1 MMTRTLLNG
10 LFGAGVLWLATAL
23 SAQADTP
30 NAALDLMRES
40 EQRLKG
46 NDSQSVYRMEL
57 IDSSGEV
64 KVTRE
69 MIRLEKRMEG
79 RTATLVRFTA
89 PESVKNVGLLIE
101 DKGEA
106 VNDVWSYTPSTRTL
120 RRMAGGQKQ
129 NWFMGTDFTYEDFED
144 YKIGRYDYALLGEPA
159 PCLIYPAC
167 QAVEARPR
175 ADESNVSA
183 YSRKVYYLEMET
195 LYPVQIDYRDKNDEL
210 VKQLKA
216 EGLHDVN
223 GFARPTVQTMFNLR
237 EHKSTRM
244 TTTSEQVNQGI
255 ADNQIS
261 QRALR
266 TER

>member
-1 MMTRTLLNG
+1 MMTRIIFSLL
-10 LFGAGVLWLATAL
+10 LVLAAL
-23 SAQADTP
+23 PVAADD
-30 NAALDLMRES
+30 NAALALMQAS
-40 EQRLKG
+40 EKRLKG
-46 NDSQSVYRMEL
+46 NDSETLYRME
-57 IDSSGEV
+57 IIASDGTV

-69 MIRLEKRMEG
+69 MMRLEKRMSD

-106 VNDVWSYTPSTRTL
+106 VNDVWSYTPATRTL

-144 YKIGRYDYALLGEPA
+144 YKIGRYNFVLIGETA
-159 PCLIYPAC
+159 PCLTYAAC
-167 QAVEARPR
+167 QAVEARPKPEEGR
-175 ADESNVSA
+175 VSG
-183 YSRKVYYLEMET
+183 YLRKVYYLDKET
-195 LYPVQIDYRDKNDEL
+195 LYPVQIDYHDKNDQR
-210 VKQLKA
+210 VKQLKI
-216 EGLHDVN
+216 EGLHEVD
-223 GFARPTVQTMFNLR
+223 GFTRPVAQTMFNLL
-237 EHKSTRM
+237 ENKSTRM
-244 TTTSEQVNQGI
+244 TTTSEKVNQGL

>member
-1 MMTRTLLNG
+1 MSIKIHFSSLFALFTLI
-10 LFGAGVLWLATAL
+10 AVLPV
-23 SAQADTP
+23 SADD
-30 NAALDLMRES
+30 NAALNLMRES
-40 EQRLKG
+40 ETRLKG
-46 NDSQSVYRMEL
+46 NDSESTYRME
-57 IDSSGEV
+57 IIGTDGEI

-69 MIRLEKRMEG
+69 MLRLEKRMSD

-106 VNDVWSYTPSTRTL
+106 VNDVWSYTPATRTL

-144 YKIGRYDYALLGEPA
+144 YKIGRYDFALLGEPT
-159 PCLIYPAC
+159 PCLNYPAC
-167 QAVEARPR
+167 QAVEARPKPEEGR
-175 ADESNVSA
+175 VSG
-183 YSRKVYYLEMET
+183 YLRKVYYLDIKT
-195 LYPVQIDYRDKNDEL
+195 LYPVQIDYHNKDDQR
-210 VKQLKA
+210 VKQLKV
-216 EGLHDVN
+216 EGLQQVN
-223 GFARPTVQTMFNLR
+223 DFTRPTVQTMYNLL
-237 EHKSTRM
+237 ENKSTRM
-244 TTTSEQVNQGI
+244 TTTDEKVNQGL

>member
-1 MMTRTLLNG
+1 MMTRTLFNPL
-10 LFGAGVLWLATAL
+10 LLACTLLLA
-23 SAQADTP
+23 SAQLAHAEG
-30 NAALDLMRES
+30 NAAEQLMRQSES
-40 EQRLKG
+40 QLKG
-46 NDSQSVYRMEL
+46 NDSESAYRMEL
-57 IDSSGEV
+57 IDANGEV

-69 MIRLEKRMEG
+69 MLRLEKRMSD

-144 YKIGRYDYALLGEPA
+144 YKIGRYDFALLGEPA
-159 PCLIYPAC
+159 PCLTYPAC

-175 ADESNVSA
+175 PEEGRVSG
-183 YSRKVYYLEMET
+183 YLRKVYYLDMQT
-195 LYPVQIDYRDKNDEL
+195 LYPVQIDYHDKNDQR
-210 VKQLKA
+210 VKQLKV
-216 EGLHDVN
+216 EGLHEVN
-223 GFARPTVQTMFNLR
+223 GFIRPTVQTMYNLL
-237 EHKSTRM
+237 ENKSTRM
-244 TTTSEQVNQGI
+244 TTTSEKVNQGI

>member
-1 MMTRTLLNG
+1 MITRIFLSLL
-10 LFGAGVLWLATAL
+10 LALAAL
-23 SAQADTP
+23 PVAADD
-30 NAALDLMRES
+30 NAALALMQES
-40 EQRLKG
+40 DNRLRG
-46 NDSQSVYRMEL
+46 NDSETTYRMEI
-57 IDSSGEV
+57 IDSAGAV

-69 MIRLEKRMEG
+69 MMRLEKRMSD

-106 VNDVWSYTPSTRTL
+106 VNDVWSYTPATRTL

-144 YKIGRYDYALLGEPA
+144 YKIGRYNFALLGDPE
-159 PCLIYPAC
+159 PCLTYAAC
-167 QAVEARPR
+167 QKVEARPKPEEGR
-175 ADESNVSA
+175 VSG
-183 YSRKVYYLEMET
+183 YLRKVYYLDKET
-195 LYPVQIDYRDKNDEL
+195 LYPVQIDYHDKNDQL
-210 VKQLKA
+210 VKQLKI
-216 EGLHDVN
+216 EGLHQVD
-223 GFARPTVQTMFNLR
+223 GFTRPTMQTMYNLV
-237 EHKSTRM
+237 ENKSTRM
-244 TTTSEQVNQGI
+244 ITTSEKVNQGL

>member
-1 MMTRTLLNG
+1 MITR
-10 LFGAGVLWLATAL
+10 LFTAL
-23 SAQADTP
+23 CALLLCLPLQAQEQTSAAE
-30 NAALDLMRES
+30 DLMRQS
-40 EQRLKG
+40 EKQLIG
-46 NDSQSVYRMEL
+46 NDSESYYRMEL
-57 IDSSGEV
+57 VDPNGEI
-64 KVTRE
+64 KVTRQ
-69 MIRLEKRMEG
+69 MMRLEKRMSD
-79 RTATLVRFTA
+79 RTVTLVRFTA

-144 YKIGRYDYALLGEPA
+144 YKIGRYDFALLGEPK
-159 PCLIYPAC
+159 PCLDYPAC

-175 ADESNVSA
+175 PEEGRVSG
-183 YSRKVYYLEMET
+183 YLRKVYYLDMAT
-195 LYPVQIDYRDKNDEL
+195 LYPVQIDYHNKDDVL
-210 VKQLKA
+210 VKQLKI
-216 EGLHDVN
+216 ESLHQVN
-223 GFARPTVQTMFNLR
+223 GFTRPTAQTMYNLL
-237 EHKSTRM
+237 ENKSTRM
-244 TTTSEQVNQGI
+244 ITTSEKVGQGV

>member
-1 MMTRTLLNG
+1 MITRLLLG
-10 LFGAGVLWLATAL
+10 SLLVLSSLSVSAADDNNALA
-23 SAQADTP
+23 
-30 NAALDLMRES
+30 LMQES
-40 EQRLKG
+40 DSRLKAS
-46 NDSQSVYRMEL
+46 DSETTYRME
-57 IDSSGEV
+57 IITADGTV

-69 MIRLEKRMEG
+69 MLRLEKRMKD

-106 VNDVWSYTPSTRTL
+106 VNDVWSYTPATRTL

-144 YKIGRYDYALLGEPA
+144 YKIGRYHFALLGEPE
-159 PCLIYPAC
+159 PCLTYAAC
-167 QAVEARPR
+167 QKVEARPKPEEGR
-175 ADESNVSA
+175 VSG
-183 YSRKVYYLEMET
+183 YLRKVYYLDKET
-195 LYPVQIDYRDKNDEL
+195 LYPVQIDYHDKNDQW
-210 VKQLKA
+210 VKQLKI
-216 EGLHDVN
+216 EGLHEVD
-223 GFARPTVQTMFNLR
+223 GFTRPTAQTMYNLL
-237 EHKSTRM
+237 ENKSTRM
-244 TTTSEQVNQGI
+244 ITTREKVNQGL